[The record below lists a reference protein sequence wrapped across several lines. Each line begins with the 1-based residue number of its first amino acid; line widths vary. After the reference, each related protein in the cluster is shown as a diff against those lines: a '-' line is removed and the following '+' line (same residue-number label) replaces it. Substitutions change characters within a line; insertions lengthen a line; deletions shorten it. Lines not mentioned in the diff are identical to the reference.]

1 MFICLREYILCLN
14 NDFSSID
21 STPEFRIKPVE
32 VGRESWKLTLSCY
45 INYYCPDD
53 SIRLSWAEDVKSGEE
68 QIFPKIKESLDNK
81 ETIRTE
87 TTLTFTPIWTDHNK
101 TIECVLT
108 RGNNKVSKTV
118 VLNIQYSPKGV
129 RILPE
134 TSTITIGEGEEV
146 PLECSAESSNPPI
159 VRYWWYKSNN
169 KVTEDKSHYKARESG
184 TYYCEAENEIGRIR
198 STSVTINVQ
207 YAPKVELKIS
217 DQEIKEG
224 SRYTLTCSVDA
235 NPQPED
241 ISWYKDREK
250 MSNRNSNTLELFNIR
265 EQDSGSYEC
274 EARNSLG
281 TKRSAVY
288 VNVMCKY

>member
-21 STPEFRIKPVE
+21 STPEFMIKPVE

-53 SIRLSWAEDVKSGEE
+53 SIRLSWAGDVKGDKV
-68 QIFPKIKESLDNK
+68 QIIPKIKESLDNK

-87 TTLTFTPIWTDHNK
+87 TTLSFNPNWTDHNK

-108 RGNNKVSKTV
+108 RGNNKVIKTV
-118 VLNIQYSPKGV
+118 VLNIQYPPKGV

-134 TSTITIGEGEEV
+134 TSTITIREGEEV

-159 VRYWWYKSNN
+159 VRYQWYKSNN

-184 TYYCEAENEIGRIR
+184 TYYCAAENEIDRTR

-207 YAPKVELKIS
+207 CKY
-217 DQEIKEG
+217 
-224 SRYTLTCSVDA
+224 
-235 NPQPED
+235 
-241 ISWYKDREK
+241 
-250 MSNRNSNTLELFNIR
+250 
-265 EQDSGSYEC
+265 QDSI
-274 EARNSLG
+274 
-281 TKRSAVY
+281 
-288 VNVMCKY
+288 